1 MTVAT
6 VMVDNLVPIPS
17 PLVPLLRLPS
27 AAVDAKTC
35 ILFLLQTNDNNL
47 VEIIILD
54 IPEIAM
60 ASCRCSLKPGTSD
73 VWRTKG

>member
-35 ILFLLQTNDNNL
+35 ILFFLQTNDNNL

-60 ASCRCSLKPGTSD
+60 ASCRYFLKPGTSD
-73 VWRTKG
+73 V